1 MGIVVLVVIIL
12 TIVIVVLAVNKKKSE
27 PEKSD
32 GGSDS
37 SDQEEGDTPPADPF
51 GIINLQYKLN
61 TPMETQI
68 ISDSYDY
75 NEKNKYLSIFI
86 NDQKLNFTRKVK
98 FSDIN
103 PTVKIYIT
111 KVSEIN
117 MQKTKLRKSVLDDLK
132 LIIEL
137 ARLILFSSMKS
148 SKNLLIFFLIIRK
161 CRHVFFFQII

>member
-1 MGIVVLVVIIL
+1 MAENEELIGGEPINEETIGLKKASFFSKIKKQHLIMGVIVLVVIIL

-111 KVSEIN
+111 
-117 MQKTKLRKSVLDDLK
+117 
-132 LIIEL
+132 
-137 ARLILFSSMKS
+137 
-148 SKNLLIFFLIIRK
+148 
-161 CRHVFFFQII
+161 